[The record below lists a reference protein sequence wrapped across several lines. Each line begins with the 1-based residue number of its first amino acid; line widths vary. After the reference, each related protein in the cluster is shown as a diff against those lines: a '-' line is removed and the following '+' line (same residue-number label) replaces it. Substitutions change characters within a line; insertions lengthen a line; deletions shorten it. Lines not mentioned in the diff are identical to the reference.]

1 MSCYAPVVIV
11 SSGSSDVEN
20 LSFHGEVQYL
30 PTLSSRR
37 SKLGVRG
44 SGGGEWGEGHPLN
57 EC

>member
-1 MSCYAPVVIV
+1 MSCYAPMVIV

-20 LSFHGEVQYL
+20 LSFHGGVQYL

-44 SGGGEWGEGHPLN
+44 RWGGEMGRGSSAK
-57 EC
+57 